1 MKFFNIWKYTAVVVL
16 LVFIA
21 GCEGKSGSSKSS
33 TPQSNTKANQN
44 LSFDDVGAINKDK
57 FADDFNLT
65 VSTLSTGLN
74 SFVSSNTTVATVFAH
89 DDNKTVTVSIH
100 IKGSTTITVTNPGDE
115 TYLDDTASVNILIG
129 KKEQSDFTMGEN
141 IAKMYTPIPFGSAV
155 TGALGSGVTTYESN
169 DTTVATID
177 SDGNVTILKAG
188 AVTLK
193 ASNPGDDDHRYASAE
208 RFINIGL
215 ADQPNFSAGA
225 DVNKKTLDG
234 NFIQKATGVLSS
246 TDTVYTS
253 NSPSYAT
260 VDPSTGEVDINNSW
274 GFDYDG
280 IRITAYNP
288 GDDKY
293 RDVTD
298 FYEIN
303 ITQYSQPDFEA
314 GADHLDIVANGDN
327 IYQPATGVLSSS
339 ADTIYTSSNTAI
351 ATVDVHGNVT
361 IKNPPFTGNTTITAT
376 NSGGK
381 HYYEA
386 NDSYVIVVT
395 PDYFITKWLVPED
408 AKTVFINTDNTIPS
422 DYNYNID
429 WGDGSYDT
437 GVKTSKD
444 HPYTSAGEY
453 EVKISGT
460 FKHPYF
466 VNADKLISVER
477 WGGQKFRSMKE
488 AFHDC
493 DNLVINAT
501 DTPNLS
507 SVTPSIRTDDM
518 FNGAKSLTS
527 STGNWAWDT
536 SNVSN
541 MSGMFNGAEKF
552 NQDISGWDTS
562 KVSKMNFMFFGA
574 KEFNQDISNWDVSK
588 ITNMQSMFRNA
599 AKFNKDI
606 SDWNTSKV
614 TTMSSMFSGAEKFN
628 QDLAKWDVSSVTTI
642 DNMFRDATKFN
653 QDIGVWNV
661 SKVTNMTTMFSGA
674 VDFDGNID
682 NWGTKTSKVTDM
694 SYMFKDAT
702 NFNQD
707 ISSWDM
713 SNVVNT
719 SFMFI
724 EADRFNQDIG
734 SWDVSKVTNMQGM
747 FFGADDFNGSIDGW
761 GTNTSSVTNMA
772 HMFGNTTSFDRNISS
787 WDTSALRDME
797 SMFEYATSFNQDIGS
812 WNTSDVETMRSMFE
826 GATSFNQDIGSWV
839 TSAVRTMRSM
849 FAGATSFDQDIG
861 SWNTS
866 DVETMRSMFEGATSF
881 NQDIS
886 SWNTSGVET
895 MSYMFKDATSFAG
908 QDLSGWNIKSDI
920 ESYADFDTNWGAGNT
935 PPIFP

>member
-1 MKFFNIWKYTAVVVL
+1 MKFLNIWKYTAVVVL

-74 SFVSSNTTVATVFAH
+74 SFVSSNTTVASILVH

-141 IAKMYTPIPFGSAV
+141 IAKMYTPIPFSSAV

-215 ADQPNFSAGA
+215 ADQPNFSAGD
-225 DVNKKTLDG
+225 DVDKKTLDG
-234 NFIQKATGVLSS
+234 NFTQKATGVLSS

-253 NSPSYAT
+253 NKPDFAT

-339 ADTIYTSSNTAI
+339 VDTIYTSSNTAI
-351 ATVDVHGNVT
+351 ATVDAHGNVT

-408 AKTVFINTDNTIPS
+408 DMTIFINTDNSMPS
-422 DYNYNID
+422 NYNYNID

-437 GVKTSKD
+437 GVDTGKVHT
-444 HPYTSAGEY
+444 YTSAGEY

-466 VNADKLISVER
+466 VNADKLISVEK
-477 WGGQKFRSMKE
+477 WGANKFRSMEK
-488 AFHDC
+488 AFEKC
-493 DNLVINAT
+493 DNVVINAT
-501 DTPNLS
+501 DTPDLS
-507 SVTPSIRTDDM
+507 EATKTNSMFEGATNIGNGGGNWEWNTSAIVDMSEMFFGATNFNKDIGSWDTSKVYNMKTMFSGATNFNQNIGTASWDTSKVTDM
-518 FNGAKSLTS
+518 SFVFNGAT
-527 STGNWAWDT
+527 N
-536 SNVSN
+536 
-541 MSGMFNGAEKF
+541 F
-552 NQDISGWDTS
+552 NQDISGWD
-562 KVSKMNFMFFGA
+562 
-574 KEFNQDISNWDVSK
+574 
-588 ITNMQSMFRNA
+588 
-599 AKFNKDI
+599 
-606 SDWNTSKV
+606 TSKV

-642 DNMFRDATKFN
+642 NNMFRDATKFN

-719 SFMFI
+719 RFMFI

-747 FFGADDFNGSIDGW
+747 FFGADDFNGSLNSW
-761 GTNTSSVTNMA
+761 GTKTSSVTNMSY
-772 HMFGNTTSFDRNISS
+772 MFGNTTSFDRNISS
-787 WDTSALRDME
+787 WDTSAVTTMRG
-797 SMFEYATSFNQDIGS
+797 MFENS
-812 WNTSDVETMRSMFE
+812 EK
-826 GATSFNQDIGSWV
+826 
-839 TSAVRTMRSM
+839 
-849 FAGATSFDQDIG
+849 
-861 SWNTS
+861 
-866 DVETMRSMFEGATSF
+866 F

-908 QDLSGWNIKSDI
+908 QDLSGWDVTNVTSHD
-920 ESYADFDTNWGAGNT
+920 DFNTSWGAGNT
-935 PPIFP
+935 PPSF